1 MYKVSIFNDGIET
14 VIHSPHVDELKLK
27 TGTITKELNK
37 IDSFNI
43 SFYMNNPAY
52 GKLKPLK
59 TLVKVLN
66 TKTNNYEFEG
76 RVLAPDE
83 TMDDT
88 GLYDAAYV
96 CEGELAYLHD
106 SQQRHLEYRGTP
118 EDLFITILNYHN
130 QQVEDYKM
138 FHPGTFEVT
147 TSTDNI
153 YIYLSAEKTT
163 FEEIEDKILTRV
175 GGELRI
181 RKENGVR
188 YLDVLER
195 VGEDKTTEIRIAKNL
210 RSISRRVDPT
220 EIISRLTP
228 LGTRIE
234 SEDEDATDASQARL
248 TIDDVNNGLPYIDR
262 EDLIAEFGI
271 IGGSITWD
279 DITLPS
285 RLLSTGQNWI
295 NNQKVAL
302 YQYEISALDLSL
314 IGLDI
319 DSFDVGNSHPVIN
332 PIMNIDEQLRIVG
345 KTTDINSP
353 QDSGLK
359 IGDVFKTLDEYQAD
373 ANKSARK
380 VIDLE
385 NTVETQSKRVRQL
398 SNAAKEAQEEI
409 QILHDMIEN
418 IDDEYIDETL
428 DLLVQQMIEISE
440 AINGIGYEIT
450 DLDLKIS
457 LLEDFKVDQ
466 EHFNHEVDLFITQQ
480 RLINEDVLERLEE
493 LEKPEEG
500 DN

>member
-1 MYKVSIFNDGIET
+1 
-14 VIHSPHVDELKLK
+14 
-27 TGTITKELNK
+27 
-37 IDSFNI
+37 
-43 SFYMNNPAY
+43 MNNPAY

-248 TIDDVNNGLPYIDR
+248 TIDDVNNGLPYSDR

-285 RLLSTGQNWI
+285 RLLSTALTWI

-319 DSFDVGNSHPVIN
+319 DGFDIGNSHPVIN
-332 PIMNIDEQLRIVG
+332 PIMNIDESLRIVG
-345 KTTDINSP
+345 KTTDINNP
-353 QDSGLK
+353 QDSSLK
-359 IGDVFKTLDEYQAD
+359 IGDKFKGLDDYQAD

-380 VIDLE
+380 VVELEEITEIQRRRIIEIRNEVINVEDNLQQLQQVIDEADLE
-385 NTVETQSKRVRQL
+385 ELPGAVQALEQAINSLNDALDDIPIYDVATHTQNGL
-398 SNAAKEAQEEI
+398 MAATDKAKLDLMTITQ
-409 QILHDMIEN
+409 N
-418 IDDEYIDETL
+418 INLDALKNKL
-428 DLLVQQMIEISE
+428 DLLTITQ
-440 AINGIGYEIT
+440 AINLDQLYQ
-450 DLDLKIS
+450 DVQDLKNNS
-457 LLEDFKVDQ
+457 
-466 EHFNHEVDLFITQQ
+466 
-480 RLINEDVLERLEE
+480 
-493 LEKPEEG
+493 
-500 DN
+500 